1 MFITGRNDRS
11 PSKGISRNISRT
23 LEEHL
28 VLQDISPDL
37 AEAIISVTGRA
48 DFVFTEVDRLF
59 DDIISP
65 KGQKGGEIKDADS
78 SDRDQ

>member
-1 MFITGRNDRS
+1 VFITDRNDHNHSRS
-11 PSKGISRNISRT
+11 IFRNISRT

-28 VLQDISPDL
+28 VLQNISPDL
-37 AEAIISVTGRA
+37 AEAIINVTGKA
-48 DFVFTEVDRLF
+48 DFEFTEVDRLF

-65 KGQKGGEIKDADS
+65 KGQNGGEIKDADP

>member
-1 MFITGRNDRS
+1 MFITDRNGRNPSRS
-11 PSKGISRNISRT
+11 ISRT

-37 AEAIISVTGRA
+37 VDAIISVTGRG
-48 DFVFTEVDRLF
+48 DFEFTEVDRLF

-65 KGQKGGEIKDADS
+65 KGQNGGEIKDADP

>member
-1 MFITGRNDRS
+1 MFITDRNDRNRRS
-11 PSKGISRNISRT
+11 IFRNISRT

-48 DFVFTEVDRLF
+48 DFEFTEVDRLF